1 MVKLTRSIDEQN
13 FNLCVGVQIM
23 LAILLLL
30 ILAVNGGLFVG
41 TVMFSAYKSVKMD
54 EAISFAN
61 QILGKSLSA

>member
-1 MVKLTRSIDEQN
+1 
-13 FNLCVGVQIM
+13 M

-41 TVMFSAYKSVKMD
+41 TVIFSAYKSMKMD

-61 QILGKSLSA
+61 AILGKSLSA